1 MSRKESTALLRGP
14 FRILSHLNCIYLYA
28 GYFVFLQAENRF
40 ITQNENHV
48 NNLNRAHYTLW
59 CSNYW
64 LTNRVRLIGALVC
77 FLVGIFLVASV
88 RTKNHFYVL

>member
-1 MSRKESTALLRGP
+1 MLFVYIPISP
-14 FRILSHLNCIYLYA
+14 LYR
-28 GYFVFLQAENRF
+28 FFVVFLQAENRF
-40 ITQNENHV
+40 ITQNEDHV
-48 NNLNRAHYTLW
+48 NNLNRAHFTLW

-88 RTKNHFYVL
+88 RTHLGLLRVKVI